1 MILET
6 AVDRFCFYKGV
17 RAMSQLQ
24 QIIKP
29 HSVVEAAMHPI
40 ARISSRLALLLLLAG
55 NGPAASSRLVPLHA
69 RPCARGTGTSLCP
82 ARQLEIRTLGRIQLR
97 FLG

>member
-1 MILET
+1 
-6 AVDRFCFYKGV
+6 
-17 RAMSQLQ
+17 MSQLQ

-29 HSVVEAAMHPI
+29 HLVGEAAMHPI

-55 NGPAASSRLVPLHA
+55 DGHAASSRL
-69 RPCARGTGTSLCP
+69 

-97 FLG
+97 FPG